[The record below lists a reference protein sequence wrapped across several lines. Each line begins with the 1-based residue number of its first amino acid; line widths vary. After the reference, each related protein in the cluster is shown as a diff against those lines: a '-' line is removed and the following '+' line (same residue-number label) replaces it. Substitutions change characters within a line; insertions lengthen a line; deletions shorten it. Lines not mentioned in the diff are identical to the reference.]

1 MLVNKEIGWD
11 MGMYP
16 PFSDPSFDGLRQPHN
31 LIWNEDVFMFIPLS
45 DSHLPINASHMLY
58 GHL

>member
-1 MLVNKEIGWD
+1 MIGWD
-11 MGMYP
+11 MGIYP

-45 DSHLPINASHMLY
+45 DSHLPINASHMLCD
-58 GHL
+58 HL